1 MDLVKGYA
9 GASTRRTYQQVV
21 DNSTP
26 RRFRASDRW
35 ASSTSHSAANY
46 GTDHKVLESPQSVVE
61 NASYKISTPAKD
73 SYAVY
78 GWWPADPGF
87 NDHTVFAV
95 KITGGWAHQIVNQRT
110 NGGRWIYLGTYSL
123 GLHARASTSA
133 ASSANMLA
141 ARRRLGLTVMGI
153 LFPFI
158 RWFAFL

>member
-87 NDHTVFAV
+87 NEHTVFAV
-95 KITGGWAHQIVNQRT
+95 KITGGWAHQIVNQRIT
-110 NGGRWIYLGTYSL
+110 GGRWIYLGTYSL
-123 GLHARASTSA
+123 GAGDSYRVQI
-133 ASSANMLA
+133 SSKSQGKGRIIADA
-141 ARRRLGLTVMGI
+141 VKIVRQ
-153 LFPFI
+153 
-158 RWFAFL
+158 